1 MEVYLSRS
9 KREGK
14 KWVMRFPTKSVHFG
28 QEGARDRTIIKGK
41 EERIKAYK
49 AYQSRHRNDKINIK
63 DTIKGQG
70 SVNLGIALLQDFKLI
85 IDPNSTNLIKE
96 LNNYAWK
103 EDKEVPE
110 DKFNHCIDGV
120 RYIVSYFLSNPH
132 AGKYF
137 IG

>member
-9 KREGK
+9 NREGK

-63 DTIKGQG
+63 DSAGALSWYLLWSADSLTQG
-70 SVNLGIALLQDFKLI
+70 I
-85 IDPNSTNLIKE
+85 TNYEK
-96 LNNYAWK
+96 
-103 EDKEVPE
+103 
-110 DKFNHCIDGV
+110 KFNIKV
-120 RYIVSYFLSNPH
+120 KRI
-132 AGKYF
+132 
-137 IG
+137 